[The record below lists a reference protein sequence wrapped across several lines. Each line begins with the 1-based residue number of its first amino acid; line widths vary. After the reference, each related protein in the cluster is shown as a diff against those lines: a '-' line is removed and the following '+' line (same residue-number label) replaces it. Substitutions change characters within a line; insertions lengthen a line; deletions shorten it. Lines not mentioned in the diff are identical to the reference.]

1 MPSRRIRPF
10 QTPRRFVMPS
20 VLSLL
25 CMALLMAPDLWARRT
40 PTQDHASL
48 GISLAKQGKL
58 PEAEQELREAVRVT
72 PVVASYRAQ
81 LGSILGL
88 QGMWSEALESFQKA
102 IDLAPENLDFRR
114 ETAAVQWQ
122 LGLMSSAEKNLQY
135 VLARHPDD
143 SGSILLLGL
152 VKERNGDYTSA
163 AELLD
168 SQFELVISQPDR
180 TVALFNSVLR
190 SGQ

>member
-10 QTPRRFVMPS
+10 QIPRRFVMPS

-25 CMALLMAPDLWARRT
+25 CMALLMVHDLWARGT

-72 PVVASYRAQ
+72 PVVALHRAQ

-88 QGMWSEALESFQKA
+88 EGKWKEEIGRASC
-102 IDLAPENLDFRR
+102 R
-114 ETAAVQWQ
+114 ERW
-122 LGLMSSAEKNLQY
+122 
-135 VLARHPDD
+135 R
-143 SGSILLLGL
+143 
-152 VKERNGDYTSA
+152 
-163 AELLD
+163 
-168 SQFELVISQPDR
+168 
-180 TVALFNSVLR
+180 
-190 SGQ
+190 